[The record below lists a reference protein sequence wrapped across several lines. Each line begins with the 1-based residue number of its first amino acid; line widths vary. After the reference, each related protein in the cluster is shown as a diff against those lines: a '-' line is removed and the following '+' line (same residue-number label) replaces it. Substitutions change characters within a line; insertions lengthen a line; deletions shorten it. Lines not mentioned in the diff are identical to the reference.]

1 MSMSDN
7 ISGHESKSNNLLRG
21 KTFHIYLLFVAKER
35 LLTSVIHGPQD
46 VTEIWGI

>member
-7 ISGHESKSNNLLRG
+7 ISGHGSKSKNLLRG
-21 KTFHIYLLFVAKER
+21 KTFHIYLLFVAKKR
-35 LLTSVIHGPQD
+35 LLISEKQGPQG